1 MKKYDDGMKSCTICN
16 LQHRT
21 KAATI
26 LIATFIFSLLTLS
39 TLTFAQDQ
47 GFAEDF
53 SDSSVLN
60 YSFFTFGEGDNIPPQ
75 IDESGIPRLTGTSIR
90 DLQGS
95 ELREHFN
102 TLELNTNGNQV
113 ETSIVLTRDT
123 NDPNTFARARVRI
136 QSFSDTEGPEDIQI
150 LMEYTVGEENEV
162 RLRARRVIGS
172 TPLDDVE
179 SFFSL
184 EDGTTSSRI
193 ILPVDATPGIEHLM
207 GITIDTDSR
216 MISYVF
222 DSTTGSVPFNV
233 PAILPAT
240 VVRRSIDNFT
250 FVFPDDD
257 GLAVNARSTLRIN
270 SVRTEEFD
278 QDFNANAAVLRY
290 SPLFDLNQPAAS
302 ANIVDG
308 RLRLSLEQPV
318 SIDDRIRN
326 RVRLLEPEIA
336 VTDYLEGTLNLSSTS
351 AVSDGFASL
360 RISGS
365 MYNDQPGGA
374 SDGELGDVYVVLG
387 LAVDGEGSLFAFT
400 QTQRANDPAFNTS
413 TIVTDLIDEEF
424 TPEFDTDYIVSITLD
439 RTQSVLQFNLEN
451 RESGEAIQ
459 SEIEILTTI
468 SDPSGGFRNT
478 QVRMESG
485 VIGTVVGFVDNIR
498 TNPAA
503 LTSEEMVV
511 NDDAV
516 LVDNNTTILAC
527 IDSDGDGFGW
537 NGFATCFPNGVDPLA
552 DQPAPDLSHIAVDSP
567 LQCID
572 TDGDGFGWNGI
583 QTCTPP
589 TPVDE
594 VGDIICIDTDGDG
607 FGWTGSASC
616 IVEADGSI
624 TIL

>member
-1 MKKYDDGMKSCTICN
+1 MKSCTICN

-150 LMEYTVGEENEV
+150 LMEYTVGEETEV

-172 TPLDDVE
+172 TLQDDVE
-179 SFFSL
+179 SFFTL

-336 VTDYLEGTLNLSSTS
+336 VTDYLEGV
-351 AVSDGFASL
+351 VSDGFASL